1 MNRKRAAIERTL
13 REGQDANDAIYGIT
27 TLYDSETICLSGNGP
42 RGIQLKFRPDVY
54 KQARRLLSKVWRMS
68 AEAEWGEA
76 REGSRTNYRS
86 ALGGSRGARQH
97 GTSS

>member
-13 REGQDANDAIYGIT
+13 REGQDANDADLELVRNGPG
-27 TLYDSETICLSGNGP
+27 GNGP
-42 RGIQLKFRPDVY
+42 RGIQLKFPSDVY

-97 GTSS
+97 STSS

>member
-1 MNRKRAAIERTL
+1 MNRKRAAIERAL
-13 REGQDANDAIYGIT
+13 REGQDANDA
-27 TLYDSETICLSGNGP
+27 DLSRGNGP
-42 RGIQLKFRPDVY
+42 RGIQLKFRSDVY

-76 REGSRTNYRS
+76 RAGSRTNYRS

>member
-13 REGQDANDAIYGIT
+13 REGQDANIWNYN
-27 TLYDSETICLSGNGP
+27 TICLSGNGP